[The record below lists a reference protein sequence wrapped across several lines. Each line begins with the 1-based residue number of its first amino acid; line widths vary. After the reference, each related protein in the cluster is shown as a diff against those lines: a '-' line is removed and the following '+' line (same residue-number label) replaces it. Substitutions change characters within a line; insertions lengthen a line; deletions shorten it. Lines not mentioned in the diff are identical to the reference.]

1 MPEITKDEKEIIEQ
15 KLEYIGLDLEN
26 VPEFLKSF
34 KPLNYRPLE
43 SYDDTYKIYKYINIC
58 DIQILITP
66 TDRLTSL
73 QEKYKLASPIL
84 EYLDSENEEDIEKFA
99 KFLEMVKNLKI
110 DDIEEIETEQE
121 LLKDKIV
128 KNIAS
133 SEEYDIYTNKKIN
146 RNKPMI
152 ALTFDDGPN
161 ANTTKILEILKKYN
175 EKNRIK

>member
-99 KFLEMVKNLKI
+99 KFLEMVKN
-110 DDIEEIETEQE
+110 
-121 LLKDKIV
+121 
-128 KNIAS
+128 
-133 SEEYDIYTNKKIN
+133 
-146 RNKPMI
+146 
-152 ALTFDDGPN
+152 
-161 ANTTKILEILKKYN
+161 
-175 EKNRIK
+175 